1 MTFTVW
7 HRQRDILT
15 ALFCPNGRIT
25 VFPKPIFT
33 TNNKKIKAIPFKPF
47 STMTQFTKHSRR
59 DAMITLGL
67 VLVWTEKPVTMSMK
81 DWAAHDH
88 HANLLFFVHHP
99 DHDGP
104 GKAIVIG
111 EPNVFR
117 NTDRTQRAILESRMK
132 EMVNSIKKDWH
143 SVWVNKVRAER
154 NSDGKCLEL
163 VLRWM
168 VDLVIGGVDGLEIE
182 RDTAGQV
189 LKMKD
194 FLLTLRCARRFALA
208 CAQLQ
213 LELKI
218 TSQGHCL
225 DPSESDS
232 GRMSDATSELQSISP
247 RIFSLSK
254 KKLLRVLEDFA
265 STLRKDTV
273 WTLETQILAECRM
286 PQANFR
292 QFRQEYSH
300 SPKKEI
306 FRVWIRCQDFIIPI
320 NRVHWVFFDDGV
332 QSSAIGVMSRNPG
345 KRFNAFIG
353 EARSW

>member
-7 HRQRDILT
+7 HQQRDILT

-25 VFPKPIFT
+25 VFPKPIFFT

-117 NTDRTQRAILESRMK
+117 NTDRTQRAIWESRMK
-132 EMVNSIKKDWH
+132 EMVNSIKKDGH

-194 FLLTLRCARRFALA
+194 FLLT
-208 CAQLQ
+208 
-213 LELKI
+213 
-218 TSQGHCL
+218 
-225 DPSESDS
+225 
-232 GRMSDATSELQSISP
+232 P
-247 RIFSLSK
+247 R
-254 KKLLRVLEDFA
+254 
-265 STLRKDTV
+265 
-273 WTLETQILAECRM
+273 
-286 PQANFR
+286 
-292 QFRQEYSH
+292 
-300 SPKKEI
+300 
-306 FRVWIRCQDFIIPI
+306 
-320 NRVHWVFFDDGV
+320 
-332 QSSAIGVMSRNPG
+332 
-345 KRFNAFIG
+345 
-353 EARSW
+353 